1 VTEDARR
8 GLLGQ
13 GSILLVTSHADRT
26 SPVVRGKWILD
37 NLLGTP
43 PPPPLPTAPP
53 LKDKDDDGAPRSMR
67 ERMEEHRSNPACAS
81 CHKVMDPIGFS
92 LENFDAVGAWRV
104 RDGASPIDASGQL
117 ADGTAVDGV
126 VTLRR
131 AILKRPDVFVGTM
144 TEKMLTYAL
153 GRGLASYDMPVVRD
167 IVRQADR
174 AGLRFSSIVL
184 GIVDSAPFQMR
195 VKG

>member
-1 VTEDARR
+1 
-8 GLLGQ
+8 
-13 GSILLVTSHADRT
+13 VTSHADRT

-37 NLLGTP
+37 NVLGMP
-43 PPPPLPTAPP
+43 PPPPPGVVPP
-53 LKDKDDDGAPRSMR
+53 LKENDDDGKPHTLR

-104 RDGASPIDASGQL
+104 RDGGSPIDASGQL
-117 ADGTAVDGV
+117 ADGTVVDGV

-131 AILKRPDVFVGTM
+131 AILKRPEIFVGTM

-153 GRGLASYDMPVVRD
+153 GRGLAPYDMPVVRG
-167 IVRQADR
+167 IVREASRSD
-174 AGLRFSSIVL
+174 LRFSSIVL

-195 VKG
+195 VKE